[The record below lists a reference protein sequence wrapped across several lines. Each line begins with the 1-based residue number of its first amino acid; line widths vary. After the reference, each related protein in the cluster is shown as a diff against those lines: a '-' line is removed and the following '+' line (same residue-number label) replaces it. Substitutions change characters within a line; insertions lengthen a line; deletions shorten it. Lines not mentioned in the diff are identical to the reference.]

1 MVDATDLKS
10 VGCNGCAGS
19 SPATPISFMID
30 NNYLFSF
37 GRYQRP
43 FLYPLQT
50 AHGQWSVREGLII
63 QLVDGAGRNYWGEIA
78 PIPWFG
84 SECLEEAIE
93 FCTSLGDSVSWPL
106 EIPDNLP
113 ATQFAFSAAIPYG
126 YEPLEL
132 VIEDIAWSFLL
143 PAGEKVLEA
152 WQRPWELGHR
162 TFKWK
167 IGVAKVAEELVIFD
181 RLLADLPQGVKLRL
195 DANAGLSYDD
205 ACIWLSS
212 LPLNAV
218 EFLEQ
223 PVASLTEMLRL
234 TERFDIPLAVDELVS
249 NLGRLRDC
257 YEQGWRGIYVIK
269 PCIAGSL
276 EALTD
281 FIQEREL
288 DVVLSSSLESSIGQ
302 RAILRWAAEH
312 GVIDRSAGMATSGW
326 FGTAV

>member
-1 MVDATDLKS
+1 MTS
-10 VGCNGCAGS
+10 
-19 SPATPISFMID
+19 
-30 NNYLFSF
+30 NYLFSF

-50 AHGQWSVREGLII
+50 AHGLWSVREGIIIKLID
-63 QLVDGAGRNYWGEIA
+63 QAGSNYWGEIA

-84 SECLEEAIE
+84 SESLEEAIE
-93 FCTSLGDSVSWPL
+93 FCIALGNSVSWPL

-126 YEPLEL
+126 YEPLEP
-132 VIEDIAWSFLL
+132 VMDDVAWSVLL
-143 PAGEKVLEA
+143 PAGERVLEA
-152 WQRPWELGHR
+152 WQRPWALGHR

-167 IGVAKVAEELVIFD
+167 IGVAGVAEELAIFD
-181 RLLADLPQGVKLRL
+181 RLLTALPQGAKLRL

-212 LPLNAV
+212 LPV
-218 EFLEQ
+218 KSIEFLEQ
-223 PVASLTEMLRL
+223 PVASLSEMLRL
-234 TERFDIPLAVDELVS
+234 AERFEIPLAVDELVS
-249 NLGRLRDC
+249 NLGRLQDC

-276 EALTD
+276 GDLAN
-281 FIQEREL
+281 FIQDRQL

-302 RAILRWAAEH
+302 RAILRWVSEQKLMNRA
-312 GVIDRSAGMATSGW
+312 AGMATGSW
-326 FGTAV
+326 FA

>member
-1 MVDATDLKS
+1 
-10 VGCNGCAGS
+10 
-19 SPATPISFMID
+19 MIN

-63 QLVDGAGRNYWGEIA
+63 KLIDEAGINYWGEIA

-84 SECLEEAIE
+84 SESLEEAIE

-106 EIPDNLP
+106 EIPDHLP

-126 YEPLEL
+126 YEPLEP
-132 VIEDIAWSFLL
+132 VIEDVAWSVLL
-143 PAGEKVLEA
+143 PAGEKVLKA

-167 IGVAKVAEELVIFD
+167 IGVAGVAEELAIFD
-181 RLLADLPQGVKLRL
+181 RLLKTLPSGAKLRL

-257 YEQGWRGIYVIK
+257 YDQGWRGIYVIK
-269 PCIAGSL
+269 PSIAGSL
-276 EALTD
+276 AELTD
-281 FIQEREL
+281 FIQERQL

-302 RAILRWAAEH
+302 RAILRWAAEQR
-312 GVIDRSAGMATSGW
+312 VIDRAAGMATSVW

>member
-1 MVDATDLKS
+1 
-10 VGCNGCAGS
+10 
-19 SPATPISFMID
+19 MI
-30 NNYLFSF
+30 NYLFSF

-63 QLVDGAGRNYWGEIA
+63 LLVDEAGRNYWGEIA

-84 SECLEEAIE
+84 SESLDEAIE
-93 FCTSLGDSVSWPL
+93 FCTSLGDLVSWPV
-106 EIPDNLP
+106 EIPDQLP

-126 YEPLEL
+126 YEPLEP
-132 VIEDIAWSFLL
+132 VVEDVEWSVLL
-143 PAGEKVLEA
+143 PAGERVLTA

-167 IGVAKVAEELVIFD
+167 IGVIGVAEELAIFD
-181 RLLADLPQGVKLRL
+181 QLLTALPVNAKLRL

-205 ACIWLSS
+205 ACTWLLS
-212 LPLNAV
+212 LPVNAI

-234 TERFDIPLAVDELVS
+234 TECFDIPLAVDELVS
-249 NLGRLRDC
+249 NLGRLQDC

-269 PCIAGSL
+269 PGIAGSL
-276 EALTD
+276 GELAD
-281 FIQEREL
+281 FIHERQL

-302 RAILRWAAEH
+302 RAILRWAATQKL
-312 GVIDRSAGMATSGW
+312 INRAAGMATGNW
-326 FGTAV
+326 FA

>member
-1 MVDATDLKS
+1 MT
-10 VGCNGCAGS
+10 
-19 SPATPISFMID
+19 

-50 AHGQWSVREGLII
+50 AHGQWSMREGLII
-63 QLVDGAGRNYWGEIA
+63 QLIDGSGRSYWGEIA

-84 SECLEEAIE
+84 SESLEEAIE
-93 FCTSLGDSVSWPL
+93 FCTSLGESVSWPV

-126 YEPLEL
+126 YEPLEP
-132 VIEDIAWSFLL
+132 VIEDLAWSVLL
-143 PAGEKVLEA
+143 PAGVRVLDA

-167 IGVAKVAEELVIFD
+167 IGVARVAEELAIFD
-181 RLLADLPQGVKLRL
+181 RLLADLPQGAKLRL
-195 DANAGLSYDD
+195 DANAGLSYGD
-205 ACIWLSS
+205 ACTWLSA
-212 LPLNAV
+212 LPVGGV

-223 PVASLTEMLRL
+223 PVASLSEMLRL
-234 TERFDIPLAVDELVS
+234 TERYDVPLAIDELVS
-249 NLGRLRDC
+249 NLRKLRDC

-269 PCIAGSL
+269 PSIAGSL
-276 EALTD
+276 ADLTN
-281 FIQEREL
+281 FIQEHQL

-302 RAILRWAAEH
+302 RAILRWAKEQ
-312 GVIDRSAGMATSGW
+312 GLIGQFSSGDTRRSAGMATSSW
-326 FGTAV
+326 FGTAI

>member
-1 MVDATDLKS
+1 MT
-10 VGCNGCAGS
+10 
-19 SPATPISFMID
+19 

-63 QLVDGAGRNYWGEIA
+63 KLIDAAGRNYWGEIA

-84 SECLEEAIE
+84 SESLEEAIE
-93 FCTSLGDSVSWPL
+93 FCTSLGDAVSWPL
-106 EIPDNLP
+106 VIPNHLP

-126 YEPLEL
+126 YEPLEA
-132 VIEDIAWSFLL
+132 VMEDVAWSFLL
-143 PAGEKVLEA
+143 PAGVKVLEA
-152 WQRPWELGHR
+152 WQRPWALGHR

-167 IGVAKVAEELVIFD
+167 IGVVEVAKELAIFD
-181 RLLADLPQGVKLRL
+181 RLLMALPTGVNLRL
-195 DANAGLSYDD
+195 DANAGLSYND
-205 ACIWLSS
+205 ACAWLS
-212 LPLNAV
+212 AV
-218 EFLEQ
+218 PVGAIEFIEQ
-223 PVASLTEMLRL
+223 PVASLSEMLRL
-234 TERFDIPLAVDELVS
+234 TEHYEIPLAIDELAS
-249 NLGRLRDC
+249 NLGRLQDC

-269 PCIAGSL
+269 PSIAGSL
-276 EALTD
+276 AELTN
-281 FIQEREL
+281 FMQKHQL

-326 FGTAV
+326 MTSMKFSM

>member
-1 MVDATDLKS
+1 MT
-10 VGCNGCAGS
+10 
-19 SPATPISFMID
+19 

-63 QLVDGAGRNYWGEIA
+63 QLIDEVGSNYWGEIA

-84 SECLEEAIE
+84 SESLEEAIE
-93 FCTSLGDSVSWPL
+93 FCTFLGDSVSWPL
-106 EIPDNLP
+106 EIPDRLP

-126 YEPLEL
+126 YEPLEP
-132 VIEDIAWSFLL
+132 VMEDIAWSFLL
-143 PAGEKVLEA
+143 PAGERVLEA

-167 IGVAKVAEELVIFD
+167 IGVVGVAEELVIFD
-181 RLLADLPQGVKLRL
+181 RLLTALPQGAKLRL
-195 DANAGLSYDD
+195 DANAGLSYED
-205 ACIWLSS
+205 ACTWLSS
-212 LPLNAV
+212 LPLNTI

-234 TERFDIPLAVDELVS
+234 AERFEIPLAVDELVS

-276 EALTD
+276 GELSE

-302 RAILRWAAEH
+302 RAILRWAAAQ
-312 GVIDRSAGMATSGW
+312 GVIGRATGMATTSW
-326 FGTAV
+326 FANT

>member
-1 MVDATDLKS
+1 MT
-10 VGCNGCAGS
+10 
-19 SPATPISFMID
+19 

-63 QLVDGAGRNYWGEIA
+63 QLIDQARSKYWGEIA

-84 SECLEEAIE
+84 SESLAEAIE
-93 FCTSLGDSVSWPL
+93 FCTSLGDSVSWPV
-106 EIPDNLP
+106 EIPDQLP

-126 YEPLEL
+126 YEPLEP
-132 VIEDIAWSFLL
+132 VMEDVAWSVLL
-143 PAGEKVLEA
+143 PAGERVLKA
-152 WQRPWELGHR
+152 WQRPWALGHR

-167 IGVAKVAEELVIFD
+167 IGVAEVAEELVMFD
-181 RLLADLPQGVKLRL
+181 RLRAALPTDAKLRL

-205 ACIWLSS
+205 ACTWLSS
-212 LPLNAV
+212 LPVNAI

-223 PVASLTEMLRL
+223 PVASLAEMLRL
-234 TERFDIPLAVDELVS
+234 AERFEMPLAVDELAS

-257 YEQGWRGIYVIK
+257 YDQGWRGIYVIK

-276 EALTD
+276 GDLTD
-281 FIQEREL
+281 FIQEHQL
-288 DVVLSSSLESSIGQ
+288 DVVVSSSLESSIGQ
-302 RAILRWAAEH
+302 QVTLRWATDQMLM
-312 GVIDRSAGMATSGW
+312 DRAAGMATGNW
-326 FGTAV
+326 FA

>member
-1 MVDATDLKS
+1 MT
-10 VGCNGCAGS
+10 
-19 SPATPISFMID
+19 

-63 QLVDGAGRNYWGEIA
+63 QLIDQAGSKYWGEIA

-84 SECLEEAIE
+84 SESLAEAIE

-106 EIPDNLP
+106 EIPDQLP

-126 YEPLEL
+126 YEPLEP
-132 VIEDIAWSFLL
+132 VMEDVAWSVLL
-143 PAGEKVLEA
+143 PAGERVLKA
-152 WQRPWELGHR
+152 WQRPWALGHR

-167 IGVAKVAEELVIFD
+167 IGVAGVAEELVMFD
-181 RLLADLPQGVKLRL
+181 RLRAALPTDAQLRL
-195 DANAGLSYDD
+195 DANAGLSYNN
-205 ACIWLSS
+205 ACTWLSS
-212 LPLNAV
+212 LPVNAI

-223 PVASLTEMLRL
+223 PVASLHEMLRL
-234 TERFDIPLAVDELVS
+234 AERFEMPLAVDELVS

-257 YEQGWRGIYVIK
+257 YDQGWRGIYVIK

-276 EALTD
+276 GDLTD
-281 FIQEREL
+281 FIQEHQL

-302 RAILRWAAEH
+302 QVTLRWAADQMLM
-312 GVIDRSAGMATSGW
+312 DRAAGMATGNW
-326 FGTAV
+326 FA

>member
-1 MVDATDLKS
+1 MT
-10 VGCNGCAGS
+10 
-19 SPATPISFMID
+19 

-63 QLVDGAGRNYWGEIA
+63 QLIDQAGSKYWGEIA

-84 SECLEEAIE
+84 SESLAEAIE
-93 FCTSLGDSVSWPL
+93 FCTSLGDSVSWPV
-106 EIPDNLP
+106 EIPDQLP

-126 YEPLEL
+126 YEPLEP
-132 VIEDIAWSFLL
+132 VMEDVAWSFLL
-143 PAGEKVLEA
+143 PAGEKVLET
-152 WQRPWELGHR
+152 WQRPWALGHR

-167 IGVAKVAEELVIFD
+167 IGVAGVAEELAIFD
-181 RLLADLPQGVKLRL
+181 RLRAALPIDAKLRL
-195 DANAGLSYDD
+195 DANAGLSYED
-205 ACIWLSS
+205 ACTWLSS

-223 PVASLTEMLRL
+223 PVASLTKMLRL
-234 TERFDIPLAVDELVS
+234 AERFEMPLAVDELVS

-257 YEQGWRGIYVIK
+257 YDQGWRGIYVIK

-276 EALTD
+276 GTLTD
-281 FIQEREL
+281 FIQKHQL

-302 RAILRWAAEH
+302 RAILRWAAEQ
-312 GVIDRSAGMATSGW
+312 GAISRSAGMATSSW
-326 FGTAV
+326 FGTD

>member
-1 MVDATDLKS
+1 MT
-10 VGCNGCAGS
+10 N
-19 SPATPISFMID
+19 

-63 QLVDGAGRNYWGEIA
+63 KLIDAAGRNYWGEIA

-84 SECLEEAIE
+84 SESLEEAIE

-106 EIPDNLP
+106 EISDNLP

-126 YEPLEL
+126 YEPLEP
-132 VIEDIAWSFLL
+132 VMEDIAWSFLL
-143 PAGEKVLEA
+143 PAGEGVLDA

-167 IGVAKVAEELVIFD
+167 IGVAGVAEELVMFD
-181 RLLADLPQGVKLRL
+181 RLLTALPQGAKLRL
-195 DANAGLSYDD
+195 DANAGLSYDA
-205 ACIWLSS
+205 ACTWLSS
-212 LPLNAV
+212 LPVGAI

-234 TERFDIPLAVDELVS
+234 TERFEIPLAIDELAS

-269 PCIAGSL
+269 PSIAGSL
-276 EALTD
+276 GALTD
-281 FIQEREL
+281 FIQERHL

-312 GVIDRSAGMATSGW
+312 GVIDRSAGMATNSC

>member
-1 MVDATDLKS
+1 MT
-10 VGCNGCAGS
+10 
-19 SPATPISFMID
+19 

-63 QLVDGAGRNYWGEIA
+63 QLIDEVGSNCWGEIA

-84 SECLEEAIE
+84 SESLEEAIE

-106 EIPDNLP
+106 EIPDHLP

-126 YEPLEL
+126 YEPLEP
-132 VIEDIAWSFLL
+132 VIEDVAWSFLL
-143 PAGEKVLEA
+143 PAGERVLKA

-167 IGVAKVAEELVIFD
+167 IGVAGVTEELAIFD
-181 RLLADLPQGVKLRL
+181 RLLADLPQGAKLRL

-205 ACIWLSS
+205 ACTWLSS

-249 NLGRLRDC
+249 N
-257 YEQGWRGIYVIK
+257 EQGWRGIYVIK

-276 EALTD
+276 GALTD
-281 FIQEREL
+281 FIQERQL

-312 GVIDRSAGMATSGW
+312 GVIGRAAGMATSSW
-326 FGTAV
+326 FGNA

>member
-1 MVDATDLKS
+1 MT
-10 VGCNGCAGS
+10 
-19 SPATPISFMID
+19 

-50 AHGQWSVREGLII
+50 AHGQWSVREGIII
-63 QLVDGAGRNYWGEIA
+63 QLVDQAGNKYWGEIA

-84 SECLEEAIE
+84 SESLEQAIE
-93 FCTSLGDSVSWPL
+93 FCASLGDSVSWPV
-106 EIPDNLP
+106 EIPDQLP

-126 YEPLEL
+126 YEPLEP
-132 VIEDIAWSFLL
+132 VMEDVAWSVLL
-143 PAGEKVLEA
+143 PAGKKVLEA
-152 WQRPWELGHR
+152 WQRPWALGHR

-167 IGVAKVAEELVIFD
+167 IGVLGVAEELMIFD
-181 RLLADLPQGVKLRL
+181 RLRAALPTDAKLRL

-205 ACIWLSS
+205 ACTWLSS
-212 LPLNAV
+212 LPVNAI

-223 PVASLTEMLRL
+223 PVASLAEMLRL
-234 TERFDIPLAVDELVS
+234 AERSEVPLAVDELVS

-276 EALTD
+276 GDLAD
-281 FIQEREL
+281 FIQEYQL

-302 RAILRWAAEH
+302 QATLRWAADQ
-312 GVIDRSAGMATSGW
+312 VLTSRAAGMAIGNW
-326 FGTAV
+326 FV

>member
-1 MVDATDLKS
+1 MT
-10 VGCNGCAGS
+10 
-19 SPATPISFMID
+19 
-30 NNYLFSF
+30 NNYFFSF

-63 QLVDGAGRNYWGEIA
+63 QLVDEAGKSYWGEIA

-84 SECLEEAIE
+84 SESLAEAIE
-93 FCTSLGDSVSWPL
+93 FCTSLGDLVSWPM
-106 EIPDNLP
+106 EIPDRLP

-126 YEPLEL
+126 YEPLEP
-132 VIEDIAWSFLL
+132 VIEDVAWSVLL
-143 PAGEKVLEA
+143 PAGERVLTA

-167 IGVAKVAEELVIFD
+167 IGVMGVAEELAIFD
-181 RLLADLPQGVKLRL
+181 RLLTTLPVDAKLRL

-205 ACIWLSS
+205 AYTWLLS
-212 LPLNAV
+212 LPVNAV

-249 NLGRLRDC
+249 NLGRLQDC

-269 PCIAGSL
+269 PCISGSL
-276 EALTD
+276 AELTD
-281 FIQEREL
+281 FIKKRQL
-288 DVVLSSSLESSIGQ
+288 DVVLSSSLESSIGR
-302 RAILRWAAEH
+302 RAILRWTAAQQLTK
-312 GVIDRSAGMATSGW
+312 RAAGLATSSW
-326 FGTAV
+326 FT

>member
-1 MVDATDLKS
+1 MT
-10 VGCNGCAGS
+10 
-19 SPATPISFMID
+19 

-63 QLVDGAGRNYWGEIA
+63 QLIDEAGSNYWGEIA

-84 SECLEEAIE
+84 SESLEEAIE
-93 FCTSLGDSVSWPL
+93 FCIALGDSVSWPL

-126 YEPLEL
+126 YEPLEP
-132 VIEDIAWSFLL
+132 VMEDVAWSFLL
-143 PAGEKVLEA
+143 PAGEGVLDA

-167 IGVAKVAEELVIFD
+167 IGVVGVVEELVIFD
-181 RLLADLPQGVKLRL
+181 RLLTALPQGAKLRL

-205 ACIWLSS
+205 ACTWLSS
-212 LPLNAV
+212 LPVGAI

-234 TERFDIPLAVDELVS
+234 TERFEIPLAIDELAS
-249 NLGRLRDC
+249 NLGRLGDC
-257 YEQGWRGIYVIK
+257 YKQGWRGIYVIK
-269 PCIAGSL
+269 PSIAGSL
-276 EALTD
+276 GALTD
-281 FIQEREL
+281 FIQEHQL

-312 GVIDRSAGMATSGW
+312 GVIDRAVGMATSSW
-326 FGTAV
+326 FGTAI

>member
-1 MVDATDLKS
+1 MT
-10 VGCNGCAGS
+10 
-19 SPATPISFMID
+19 

-63 QLVDGAGRNYWGEIA
+63 QLIDAAGSNYWGEIA

-84 SECLEEAIE
+84 SESLEEAIE
-93 FCTSLGDSVSWPL
+93 FCTTLCDSISWPL
-106 EIPDNLP
+106 EIPDQLP
-113 ATQFAFSAAIPYG
+113 ATQFAFSAAIPHG
-126 YEPLEL
+126 YEPLEP
-132 VIEDIAWSFLL
+132 VVEDVDWSFLL
-143 PAGEKVLEA
+143 PAGERVLKA

-167 IGVAKVAEELVIFD
+167 IGVVRVAEELAIFD
-181 RLLADLPQGVKLRL
+181 RLLTALPQGAKLRL

-205 ACIWLSS
+205 ACTWLSS
-212 LPLNAV
+212 LPMGAI

-223 PVASLTEMLRL
+223 PVASLAEMLRL
-234 TERFDIPLAVDELVS
+234 TERFEIPLAIDELAS
-249 NLGRLRDC
+249 NLGRLGDC

-276 EALTD
+276 GALTD
-281 FIQEREL
+281 FIQERQL

-312 GVIDRSAGMATSGW
+312 GVIRRAAGMATSSW
-326 FGTAV
+326 FGNA

>member
-1 MVDATDLKS
+1 MTS
-10 VGCNGCAGS
+10 
-19 SPATPISFMID
+19 
-30 NNYLFSF
+30 NYLFSF

-63 QLVDGAGRNYWGEIA
+63 QLIDAAGKNYWGEIA

-84 SECLEEAIE
+84 SESLAQAIE
-93 FCTSLGDSVSWPL
+93 FCTSLGDAVCWPVVV
-106 EIPDNLP
+106 PDQLP
-113 ATQFAFSAAIPYG
+113 ATQFAFSSAIPYG
-126 YEPLEL
+126 YEPLEPISAD
-132 VIEDIAWSFLL
+132 VSWSFLL

-152 WQRPWELGHR
+152 WQQPWELGYR

-167 IGVAKVAEELVIFD
+167 IGVAEIAKELVIFD
-181 RLLADLPQGVKLRL
+181 RLLTALPQGAKLRL
-195 DANAGLSYDD
+195 DANAGLSYID
-205 ACIWLSS
+205 ACTCLSS
-212 LPLNAV
+212 LPTGAI

-234 TERFDIPLAVDELVS
+234 AERFDTPLAVDELVS
-249 NLGRLRDC
+249 NLGRLRHC

-276 EALTD
+276 AALGD
-281 FIQEREL
+281 FIQERQL

-302 RAILRWAAEH
+302 RAVLRWSEEQEMQGRA
-312 GVIDRSAGMATSGW
+312 AGMATSSW
-326 FGTAV
+326 FGLEHGKPRI

>member
-1 MVDATDLKS
+1 MT
-10 VGCNGCAGS
+10 
-19 SPATPISFMID
+19 

-50 AHGQWSVREGLII
+50 AHGQWLVREGLII
-63 QLVDGAGRNYWGEIA
+63 QLIDEAGRNYWGEIA

-84 SECLEEAIE
+84 SESLEEAIK

-106 EIPDNLP
+106 EIPDQLP

-126 YEPLEL
+126 YEPLEP
-132 VIEDIAWSFLL
+132 VVEDVAWSVLL
-143 PAGEKVLEA
+143 PAGERVLVA

-167 IGVAKVAEELVIFD
+167 IGVAEVAEELAIFD
-181 RLLADLPQGVKLRL
+181 RLLAALPVDAKLRL
-195 DANAGLSYDD
+195 DANAGLNYDD
-205 ACIWLSS
+205 ACTWLSS
-212 LPLNAV
+212 FPVNAI

-223 PVASLTEMLRL
+223 PVASLAEMLRL
-234 TERFDIPLAVDELVS
+234 TEHFEIPLAVDELVS
-249 NLGRLRDC
+249 NLGRLQDC

-269 PCIAGSL
+269 PGIAGSL
-276 EALTD
+276 GELAD
-281 FIQEREL
+281 FIHERQL

-302 RAILRWAAEH
+302 KAILRWAQEQKLMGRA
-312 GVIDRSAGMATSGW
+312 AGMATASW
-326 FGTAV
+326 FT